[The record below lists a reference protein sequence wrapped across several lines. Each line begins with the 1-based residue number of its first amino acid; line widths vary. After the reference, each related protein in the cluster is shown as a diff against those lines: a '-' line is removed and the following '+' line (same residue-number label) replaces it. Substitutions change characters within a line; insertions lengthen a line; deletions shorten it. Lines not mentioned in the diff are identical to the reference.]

1 MKFQL
6 EKYKGL
12 HPGIVLDRLLTKKSI
27 LQRPFA
33 ISIGEHPQTL
43 NAITKGKR
51 KLNTP
56 LALKIEAQ
64 LGLEE
69 GCLSLLQTYYD
80 IAVEKKKTLQT
91 PNLSVFRKSLFWD
104 TDIAQI
110 DWQKQ
115 YKSVIQRINKRGN
128 EAEKKELERFYGAL
142 KIKSISEEDQR
153 NAYTIYKNKNWEFIK
168 EDFEEIIQNI

>member
-6 EKYKGL
+6 EKYKGI

-56 LALKIEAQ
+56 LALKIEAE
-64 LGLEE
+64 LELDE

-80 IAVEKKKTLQT
+80 IAVEKKKKLQT
-91 PNLSVFRKSLFWD
+91 PNLSVFRKSVFWD
-104 TDIAQI
+104 TEIVQI

-115 YKSVIQRINKRGN
+115 YKAIIQRINERGN
-128 EAEKKELERFYGAL
+128 EAEKKELERFYGAS
-142 KIKSISEEDQR
+142 KVKSIIEKTKR
-153 NAYTIYKNKNWEFIK
+153 NAYTVYKK
-168 EDFEEIIQNI
+168 